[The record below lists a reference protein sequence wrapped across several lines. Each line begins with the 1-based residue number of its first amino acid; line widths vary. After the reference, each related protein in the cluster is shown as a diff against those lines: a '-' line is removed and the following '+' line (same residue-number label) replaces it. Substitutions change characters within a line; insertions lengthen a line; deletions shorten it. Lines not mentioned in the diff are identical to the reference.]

1 MTEDEHQDRQPANK
15 GEAERP
21 AMSKAR
27 QLHFTFAF
35 AAASGLFRLGVSQI
49 GHQPRPAAVDEQ

>member
-27 QLHFTFAF
+27 QLHFTLAF
-35 AAASGLFRLGVSQI
+35 AAARLFRLGVSQI
-49 GHQPRPAAVDEQ
+49 GDQPWPTAVDEQ